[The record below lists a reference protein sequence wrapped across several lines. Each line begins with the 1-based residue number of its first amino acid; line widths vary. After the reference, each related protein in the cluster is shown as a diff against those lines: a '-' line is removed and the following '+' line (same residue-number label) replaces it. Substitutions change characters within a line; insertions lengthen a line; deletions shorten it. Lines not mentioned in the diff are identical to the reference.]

1 MTPQELA
8 SIPQGETEYQ
18 AWIVDLLRLGG
29 WWVDHTPDSRRNLAS
44 GAFDLLCIKPP
55 RLVFVEVKRGGKR
68 PGVVSAAQRAMDA
81 MLTAC
86 GVEHYIVWP
95 KDADLI
101 RELAGAPVIDG
112 NPYGER

>member
-1 MTPQELA
+1 MF
-8 SIPQGETEYQ
+8 I
-18 AWIVDLLRLGG
+18 
-29 WWVDHTPDSRRNLAS
+29 
-44 GAFDLLCIKPP
+44 
-55 RLVFVEVKRGGKR
+55 EVKRGGKR

-86 GVEHYIVWP
+86 RVEHYIVWP

-101 RELAGAPVIDG
+101 RQLAGAPVIDG